1 MNPLASV
8 LSPHMLKELRS
19 DHAGE
24 TGAVYIYKGII
35 AVAGLKRQ
43 GQLIDF
49 ARQHSE
55 TESEHL
61 RLIEAILPKSEWSSL
76 LIPWRIAG
84 WLTGA
89 IPALVNSRSVYATIE
104 AVETFVDYHYQQQID
119 YLQGQN
125 ITGALPEL
133 LKRCQQDECHHR
145 DQAAQ
150 LAGGD
155 RGFLLRAWCSLIGAG
170 SAIAVS
176 LARRL

>member
-1 MNPLASV
+1 MSKSITI

-24 TGAVYIYKGII
+24 TGAVNIYRGII
-35 AVAGLKRQ
+35 AIAGLKGQ
-43 GQLIDF
+43 SQLIDF
-49 ARQHSE
+49 ARQHCE

-61 RLIEAILPKSEWSSL
+61 RLIEAVLPKSEWSSL

-89 IPALVNSRSVYATIE
+89 IPTLVNSHCVYATIE
-104 AVETFVDYHYQQQID
+104 AVETFVDFHYQQQID
-119 YLQGQN
+119 YLEGKN
-125 ITGALPEL
+125 ISGTLPDL

-155 RGFLLRAWCSLIGAG
+155 RGFLLRSWCSLIGAG

-176 LARRL
+176 MARRL